1 MFRTAAASAALLV
14 LAGCATSTNPEPAP
28 TVTVTAEAQP
38 APPAADPVTSA
49 ALEVAWDS
57 MDDEAHDAMCLLFNV
72 DEQWAWEEFSAG
84 SGEDFITREQFA
96 DFFDGVC

>member
-14 LAGCATSTNPEPAP
+14 LAGCTTSTDPAP
-28 TVTVTAEAQP
+28 TVTVTAQAEP
-38 APPAADPVTSA
+38 APAPAADPVTSA

-57 MDDEAHDAMCLLFNV
+57 MDDEAHDAMCLLFTV

-96 DFFDGVC
+96 DFFDGKC